1 MEPCWSFFTWSSYI
15 GLFQQSEE
23 TTLCS
28 QFWLQ
33 QNYRP
38 AFFTSFFLLLSFSFS
53 FLMVFFVGWLGVIS
67 CSYNSV
73 MLIFVVVV
81 VVVVVCL
88 F

>member
-1 MEPCWSFFTWSSYI
+1 MGSFSRVKKQPYVRSFGSNKII
-15 GLFQQSEE
+15 GLLSS
-23 TTLCS
+23 L
-28 QFWLQ
+28 
-33 QNYRP
+33 P
-38 AFFTSFFLLLSFSFS
+38 FFFLLSFSFS

-81 VVVVVCL
+81 VVVVVVVCL